1 MPHDYKYKIILG
13 ILAIIIFSQLDCK
26 FNIIKQVE
34 YLSYYWI
41 FLMIVSQV
49 LLVIYGIINNILVI
63 YLIGIIILIGLSY
76 ILYIKLIFT
85 YNSRIEREL
94 KDKNILK

>member
-1 MPHDYKYKIILG
+1 MSHDYKYKIILG
-13 ILAIIIFSQLDCK
+13 ILAIIIFSQLNYK

-49 LLVIYGIINNILVI
+49 LLVIYGIINNMLVI

>member
-1 MPHDYKYKIILG
+1 MSHDYKYKIILG
-13 ILAIIIFSQLDCK
+13 ILAIIIFSQLNYK

-34 YLSYYWI
+34 YLSYYCI

-49 LLVIYGIINNILVI
+49 LLVIYGIINNMLVI